1 MGLKLLC
8 KETESANTMT
18 VVYYPNGV
26 DDVRFRKSMAE
37 SGIVVAGGLGPLKGK
52 TFRVGHM
59 GNIDK
64 NDLLATIS
72 AIEGALSDRIT
83 VLLKGQAWQPLI
95 DYCRTIYSD

>member
-1 MGLKLLC
+1 
-8 KETESANTMT
+8 MT

-26 DDVRFRKSMAE
+26 DDVGFRKSMAE

-72 AIEGALSDRIT
+72 AIEGALSEQNYSFTQGAGVAAANR
-83 VLLKGQAWQPLI
+83 LL
-95 DYCRTIYSD
+95 